1 MTSKEAKKVYL
12 KNCREFVKKYYPF
25 TNEHTHYY
33 CGIGKKEAADLLMQK
48 LNAYRFAH
56 FAKVLTDIRD
66 YAQAGNYTALEAQAK
81 DVIADLN
88 RLELMSLDVF

>member
-25 TNEHTHYY
+25 ANKYTYCY

-56 FAKVLTDIRD
+56 FAEILTDIRD
-66 YAQAGNYTALEAQAK
+66 YAQAGNYAALEAQAK
-81 DVIADLN
+81 DVITELN
-88 RLELMSLDVF
+88 RLEIMSLDVF